1 MHFVEIAAVAA
12 CATLAAC
19 GGSRT
24 GQANNAQ
31 ANIGN
36 DAAPPPTANGG
47 VTANGMAMLAMGPV
61 RGADALKI
69 MHERHDAMEQL
80 GKSMKAL
87 HGELEGSNPNAEV
100 VRTQAATMA
109 SIAGRI
115 PKLFPPG
122 TGPEAGKTRAKP
134 EIWQRQAVFLARAKD
149 FQNAARELDAAAR
162 SGDGSRVMAAHE
174 PVDKACKACHDLF
187 RAPEH

>member
-1 MHFVEIAAVAA
+1 
-12 CATLAAC
+12 
-19 GGSRT
+19 
-24 GQANNAQ
+24 
-31 ANIGN
+31 
-36 DAAPPPTANGG
+36 
-47 VTANGMAMLAMGPV
+47 MLAMGPV

-100 VRTQAATMA
+100 VRTQASTMA